1 MDKFTLIGTIVVCFF
16 GSGGIVLWMLNRI
29 ATKNDQ
35 RSCFDQ
41 DIKDIKRTT
50 HHVQQGLI
58 MALENDKVIF
68 KSLRTHEINGESE
81 EQEKKMDEYFLSLLG
96 SSHGAKSL

>member
-1 MDKFTLIGTIVVCFF
+1 MDELTLVATISAILF
-16 GSGGIVLWMLNRI
+16 GSGGIVLWLLNRL
-29 ATKNDQ
+29 AK
-35 RSCFDQ
+35 RSD
-41 DIKDIKRTT
+41 DRHGYAKDLKDIKNTIT
-50 HHVQQGLI
+50 KIQMGLV

-96 SSHGAKSL
+96 TKGGER